1 MTSKTSAVALEA
13 KAVSH
18 RFGSKPVLNCINLS
32 LRPGELTALIGPN
45 GAGKSTLLQVLQGM
59 LKPSEGFVMAG
70 ETPIALCRH
79 RIALMPQRGRIDWS
93 FPITAL
99 DMVRLRTPKQR
110 ESCFHLSSEEALER
124 VGLLDR
130 SQERLGHL
138 SGGQQQRVLLA
149 AAIAQNAPAL
159 LLDEPCSALDP
170 PSRERVIALLQS
182 LARDGRSICL
192 TSHDWGP
199 ALMSYDRV
207 IVLDREVLF
216 DGSPQDVGQQ
226 LNELMSAAGR
236 CPN

>member
-1 MTSKTSAVALEA
+1 MTHNSCPIALQA

-18 RFGSKPVLNCINLS
+18 CFGSKVVLESINLS
-32 LRPGELTALIGPN
+32 LREGELTALIGPN

-59 LKPSEGFVMAG
+59 LKPSQGFVVADG
-70 ETPIALCRH
+70 TPIASCRH

-99 DMVRLRTPKQR
+99 DMVRLRKPKTNDGRFQI
-110 ESCFHLSSEEALER
+110 SPQEALAR
-124 VGLLDR
+124 VGLIER
-130 SQERLGHL
+130 SHERLGRL

-149 AAIAQNAPAL
+149 AAIAQNTPTMV
-159 LLDEPCSALDP
+159 LDEPCSALDP
-170 PSRERVIALLQS
+170 PSRDRVIALLQG
-182 LARDGRSICL
+182 LAQEGRSICM

-207 IVLDREVLF
+207 IVLDRQVLF
-216 DGSPQDVGQQ
+216 DGSPQDVGAQ
-226 LNELMSAAGR
+226 LNELMSAANR